1 MCHNPV
7 IYSEIHVLHKWK
19 QVWVSFMR
27 LGSFY
32 GIYDESG
39 FIEIYMAE
47 KASQSG
53 ANSVESYENQ

>member
-1 MCHNPV
+1 
-7 IYSEIHVLHKWK
+7 
-19 QVWVSFMR
+19 MR

-53 ANSVESYENQ
+53 ANSVESYQNQLNRKDVTYKLYLRHLSLI

>member
-1 MCHNPV
+1 
-7 IYSEIHVLHKWK
+7 
-19 QVWVSFMR
+19 MR

-47 KASQSG
+47 KASQSVRERLG
-53 ANSVESYENQ
+53 AHALSVQPNPLLRVSAVPIDRPIQHS

>member
-1 MCHNPV
+1 MFYANGNN
-7 IYSEIHVLHKWK
+7 ILSQFL
-19 QVWVSFMR
+19 R
-27 LGSFY
+27 LWSIY
-32 GIYDESG
+32 GIYDGSG